1 MLVIPSPETCKG
13 LHIWSSYNY
22 IIALNIYCYSMAQY
36 AFNTSL
42 DAALLSELSFDS
54 TRLWLGPSTSK
65 RSQQNFCAKG
75 TLSSKMWWTFLQ
87 LFEKF
92 RFVSYWFTT
101 TQPSNRALQNSSV
114 SVCLVILYC
123 TAFHASVCSPKI

>member
-75 TLSSKMWWTFLQ
+75 TCCQKCDELFCNCLKNFDLFRTDLQPPNQATEPCKIHLSQ
-87 LFEKF
+87 C
-92 RFVSYWFTT
+92 VS
-101 TQPSNRALQNSSV
+101 
-114 SVCLVILYC
+114 
-123 TAFHASVCSPKI
+123 